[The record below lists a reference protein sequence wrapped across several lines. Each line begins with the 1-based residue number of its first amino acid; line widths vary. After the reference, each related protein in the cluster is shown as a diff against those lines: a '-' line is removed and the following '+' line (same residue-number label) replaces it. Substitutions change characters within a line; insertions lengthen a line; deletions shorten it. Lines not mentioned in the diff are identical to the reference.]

1 MSPPR
6 ENVVRVATI
15 PIRGV
20 TTPDAIHAE
29 DGVLV
34 EVEGDGT
41 FTTTATLEEGL
52 NTIEVVVS
60 NFLGSSFSSIVTVI
74 YLP

>member
-1 MSPPR
+1 MALLFRSPWS
-6 ENVVRVATI
+6 
-15 PIRGV
+15 
-20 TTPDAIHAE
+20 TPDALLSV
-29 DGVLV
+29 DGMFV

-52 NTIEVVVS
+52 NTIEVVMS